1 MKIRILNWQ
10 SLVCM
15 LLLAFPAQAND
26 RSIHSF
32 GDTIVLPVRWV
43 SFHAFKKED
52 KVQLHWTTLHE
63 QLTRQFV
70 IERSQD
76 GQHFIPIGQIRA
88 AKDSYANAHYKY
100 SDISPLDGLNFYRI
114 RQVDENDDYSFS
126 EIRKVNNYKPGST
139 LRILNNVVSNGQ
151 LRVKVSSVKG
161 SPLKAAIYSNYGMLI
176 NSRAVSQGDQLIDVS
191 NLHSGTYFLHIGQEV
206 KNFVIL

>member
-1 MKIRILNWQ
+1 MKIRILPWL

-15 LLLAFPAQAND
+15 LVHAMPANAEV
-26 RSIHSF
+26 RPVTSF

-43 SFHAFKKED
+43 SFHAFKKDD

-76 GQHFIPIGQIRA
+76 GQHFVHIGQLKA
-88 AKDSYANAHYKY
+88 AKDSYSNANYTY
-100 SDISPLDGLNFYRI
+100 TDESPLDGLNFYRI
-114 RQVDENDDYSFS
+114 RQVDDNDDYSFS

-139 LRILNNVVSNGQ
+139 LSILNNVVSNGQ
-151 LRVKVSSVKG
+151 LKVKITNYKG
-161 SPLKAAIYSNYGMLI
+161 SPLKAAIYSNYGLLL
-176 NSRAVSQGDQLIDVS
+176 NSRAIHHGDQLIDVS